1 MRCAG
6 IRERAGPST
15 RLAAMATV
23 AEIMDRDP
31 VAVSP
36 DDEVRTVLEAL
47 REHDLPGVP
56 VVDEDRKVVG
66 IITESDLVIS
76 DEDTDFH
83 LPHYVNIMGGIVFL
97 ESMKH
102 FEERA
107 QKAFAAKASDLMT
120 ADPLTIGLDEDASV
134 AGRLISSK
142 HHNRLPVVDD
152 DGRLAGVV
160 TRVDVLAALT
170 GE

>member
-1 MRCAG
+1 M
-6 IRERAGPST
+6 PKVS
-15 RLAAMATV
+15 
-23 AEIMDRDP
+23 EIMDTSL
-31 VAVSP
+31 VSVTP
-36 DDEVRTVLEAL
+36 EDDIKSVLEAL

-56 VVDEDRKVVG
+56 VVDGDGSLVG

-76 DEDTDFH
+76 DDENDFH

-107 QKAFAAKASDLMT
+107 RKAFAAQAADLMT
-120 ADPLTIGLDEDASV
+120 ADPLTVGPDDDVSE
-134 AGRLISSK
+134 AGRLISTH

-152 DGRLAGVV
+152 DGKLVGVV

-170 GE
+170 GA

>member
-1 MRCAG
+1 M
-6 IRERAGPST
+6 PS
-15 RLAAMATV
+15 V
-23 AEIMDRDP
+23 AEIMDSEP
-31 VAVSP
+31 VAVGP
-36 DDEVRTVLEAL
+36 KDDVRSVLDAL
-47 REHDLPGVP
+47 REHDLPGIP
-56 VVDEDRKVVG
+56 VVDGERRVLG

-76 DEDTDFH
+76 DEENDFH

-107 QKAFAAKASDLMT
+107 RKAFAAQAVDLMT
-120 ADPLTIGLDEDASV
+120 ADPITIGPDDDAAE
-134 AGRLISSK
+134 AGRLIASN

-152 DGRLAGVV
+152 EGRLVGVV

-170 GE
+170 GA

>member
-1 MRCAG
+1 
-6 IRERAGPST
+6 
-15 RLAAMATV
+15 MATV
-23 AEIMDRDP
+23 AEIMDPDP

-36 DDEVRTVLEAL
+36 DDDVRRVLEVL

-56 VVDEDRKVVG
+56 VVDDSGKVVG

-76 DEDTDFH
+76 DEETDFH
-83 LPHYVNIMGGIVFL
+83 LPHYVNIMGGVVFL

-102 FEERA
+102 FEKRA
-107 QKAFAAKASDLMT
+107 QKAFAANASDLMT
-120 ADPLTIGLDEDASV
+120 ADPLTIGPDDDASE

-142 HHNRLPVVDD
+142 HHNRLPVVDG
-152 DGRLAGVV
+152 DGKLAGVV